1 MLLKAIVISKLYI
14 TVSYKTVY
22 SLVDHMDIQHKKI
35 VFFFFISV
43 NPTLFYK
50 CPPKHDGR
58 CFNGGT
64 CEIIADLGIPRC
76 R

>member
-1 MLLKAIVISKLYI
+1 MFLKAKVISKLYLA
-14 TVSYKTVY
+14 VSYKTV
-22 SLVDHMDIQHKKI
+22 DHIAIQHKKKC
-35 VFFFFISV
+35 FFFISV
-43 NPTLFYK
+43 TPTLFYK